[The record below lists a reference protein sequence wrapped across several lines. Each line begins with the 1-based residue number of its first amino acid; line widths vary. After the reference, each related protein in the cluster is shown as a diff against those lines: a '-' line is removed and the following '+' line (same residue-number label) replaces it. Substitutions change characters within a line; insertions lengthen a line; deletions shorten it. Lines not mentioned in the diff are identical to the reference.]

1 MGGESG
7 RGFESPS
14 LFHPVGSPY
23 WLPQGRVGLQEEGR
37 LRVETMAQGVSE
49 ASQGCGWCRGRGAA
63 FKGIRSEGHAR
74 EGRGQYGGVGR

>member
-49 ASQGCGWCRGRGAA
+49 ADRKS
-63 FKGIRSEGHAR
+63 
-74 EGRGQYGGVGR
+74 VV